1 MAKYTIVD
9 QETCIACGACGGTA
23 PEIYDYNDEGI
34 SYAKLDQNKGIVAV
48 PEDLLDD
55 LEDAYEGCPSGS
67 IEVSDE
73 PFNSVTLEYE
83 EAL

>member
-1 MAKYTIVD
+1 
-9 QETCIACGACGGTA
+9 
-23 PEIYDYNDEGI
+23 
-34 SYAKLDQNKGIVAV
+34 V